1 MDQVKHV
8 ALVGGT
14 GLLGSA
20 VVQALLAKNEQF
32 ELTLFT
38 RSISTHKI
46 PAKARVVTIESF
58 DDISEESTLVR
69 CLRGHDVLASTLN
82 SAVALE
88 CKNQVTPFL
97 QYITSQLTLC
107 RTVEPKLVAAAI
119 QAGVKHFMPSEYTL
133 NVTHPAARA
142 LGKGNMLG
150 GRASWADKL
159 ATIASSGQITYTT
172 LVTGGFLD
180 WGIKSGMLGFDL
192 AQRAAV
198 LYDGGQ
204 HKVTAC
210 TVGFVAEAIL
220 TALRMPNEKMANKR
234 LYVAEVEYTGE
245 ELLRTIELASGDKW
259 TATQLSTESAKDNG
273 MKLQAEGNLRAAY
286 LNFARALNF
295 DGCGAADLRSG
306 LEFGREL
313 EVDLQRRS
321 LSDIVRSVIDEA
333 TTS

>member
-1 MDQVKHV
+1 MDQVKRV
-8 ALVGGT
+8 ALFGGT
-14 GLLGSA
+14 GLLGSV
-20 VVQALLAKNEQF
+20 VVQALLARNDQF

-46 PAKARVVTIESF
+46 PAEVRVVAVESF
-58 DDISEESTLVR
+58 DEISEECTSTLVQ
-69 CLRGHDVLASTLN
+69 CLRGHDVLVSTLN

-88 CKNQVTPFL
+88 L
-97 QYITSQLTLC
+97 
-107 RTVEPKLVAAAI
+107 EPKLVAAAI

-133 NVTHPAARA
+133 DVTHPAARA
-142 LGKGNMLG
+142 FGKGNMLG
-150 GRASWADKL
+150 ARASWADRL
-159 ATIASSGQITYTT
+159 AKIASSGQITYTT

-192 AQRAAV
+192 AQHAAV

-210 TVGFVAEAIL
+210 TVRFVAEAIL
-220 TALRMPNEKMANKR
+220 TALRMPNEKTANKR
-234 LYVAEVEYTGE
+234 VHVAEVEYTGE
-245 ELLRTIELASGDKW
+245 ELLRTIKLASGDKW
-259 TATQLSTESAKDNG
+259 IVTQLSTESVKENG
-273 MKLQAEGNLRAAY
+273 MKLQAQGNLRAAY
-286 LNFARALNF
+286 LDFARALNF

-321 LSDIVRSVIDEA
+321 LSDIVRSVIHE
-333 TTS
+333 TTSSQVLTPG

>member
-1 MDQVKHV
+1 MDQVKRV

-20 VVQALLAKNEQF
+20 VVQVLLARNDQF

-46 PAKARVVTIESF
+46 PAEVRVVAIESF
-58 DDISEESTLVR
+58 DDISEESSTLVR
-69 CLRGHDVLASTLN
+69 WLRGHDVLVSTLN

-88 CKNQVTPFL
+88 L
-97 QYITSQLTLC
+97 
-107 RTVEPKLVAAAI
+107 EPKLVAAAI

-133 NVTHPAARA
+133 DVTHPAARA

-150 GRASWADKL
+150 ARVSWADKL

-210 TVGFVAEAIL
+210 TVSFVAEAIL
-220 TALRMPNEKMANKR
+220 TALRMPNEKTANKR

-259 TATQLSTESAKDNG
+259 TATQLSTESAKENG

>member
-20 VVQALLAKNEQF
+20 AVQALLARKEQF

-46 PAKARVVTIESF
+46 PAEVRVVAIESF

-69 CLRGHDVLASTLN
+69 CLRGHDVLVSTLN

-88 CKNQVTPFL
+88 L
-97 QYITSQLTLC
+97 
-107 RTVEPKLVAAAI
+107 EPKLVAAAI

-133 NVTHPAARA
+133 DVTHPAARA

-210 TVGFVAEAIL
+210 TVSFVAEAIL
-220 TALRMPNEKMANKR
+220 TALRMPDEKTANKR
-234 LYVAEVEYTGE
+234 LHVAEVEYTGE

-259 TATQLSTESAKDNG
+259 TATQLSTESAKENG
-273 MKLQAEGNLRAAY
+273 MKLQAQNNLRAAY

-306 LEFGREL
+306 LEFGRE
-313 EVDLQRRS
+313 VDLQRRS
-321 LSDIVRSVIDEA
+321 LSDIVRSVIDKA